1 MVGFSLPMH
10 PLLSDPWVARRI
22 DAALAPYQGTLSP
35 EDLAFMREQLA
46 ELLATNEH
54 AARLLHRAKP
64 RPASAHVDESGEAVI
79 GPLEPP
85 EQAPSAAPRRR
96 AGGDV

>member
-1 MVGFSLPMH
+1 MH

-22 DAALAPYQGTLSP
+22 DAALAPYQGKLSP

-54 AARLLHRAKP
+54 AARLLRRAKP
-64 RPASAHVDESGEAVI
+64 RPASANADESGEAFV

-85 EQAPSAAPRRR
+85 DEDEAPTRRR
-96 AGGDV
+96 AGGDA